1 MKNTL
6 KHEKA
11 YWLLINTDL
20 TEHQIAEYCEIDPLE
35 VNALVETEH
44 SPYRQGH
51 NLILFG
57 ELTREE
63 IERCEADPDAVLVGK
78 KPSFTTTKK
87 KISGKKASLSVK
99 DDSKEAKE
107 KTVKK
112 ATSKKQTA
120 KKTNT
125 KKDNKKA

>member
-35 VNALVETEH
+35 VHALVETEH

-57 ELTREE
+57 ELTQAE
-63 IERCEADPDAVLVGK
+63 IERCEADPDATLVGK
-78 KPSFTTTKK
+78 KPSFTLTKK
-87 KISGKKASLSVK
+87 KVATKKASSATNKV
-99 DDSKEAKE
+99 ATTKE
-107 KTVKK
+107 KTAAKK
-112 ATSKKQTA
+112 AVT
-120 KKTNT
+120 KKTST
-125 KKDNKKA
+125 KKA

>member
-35 VNALVETEH
+35 VHALVETEH

-57 ELTREE
+57 ELTQAE
-63 IERCEADPDAVLVGK
+63 IERCEADPDATLVGK
-78 KPSFTTTKK
+78 KPSFVSTKKKGTSKKASTSKSSSTEKTKTDSKEVKEKSAKKPTVKKTTTTTKK
-87 KISGKKASLSVK
+87 A
-99 DDSKEAKE
+99 
-107 KTVKK
+107 
-112 ATSKKQTA
+112 
-120 KKTNT
+120 
-125 KKDNKKA
+125 